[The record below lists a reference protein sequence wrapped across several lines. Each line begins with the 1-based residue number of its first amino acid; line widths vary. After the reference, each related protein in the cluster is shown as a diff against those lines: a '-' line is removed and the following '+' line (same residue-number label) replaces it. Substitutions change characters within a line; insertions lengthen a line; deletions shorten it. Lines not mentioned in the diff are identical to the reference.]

1 MRARRQNVNGASS
14 PGRGRTTGTRR
25 RSRRPAS
32 PLPRQVRLIGD
43 ESTASFVTRLAA
55 LNRLPVEDLM
65 DRVGDGTRPMP
76 VQSTEVYLNAPALQ
90 RLAALSGHGAA
101 LLQRALPHLRSHHLL
116 ADGPQPVWQWPQWR
130 PKGPLFLVRAC
141 DLCAQARRRPSE
153 VYLVS
158 VTRWRVCARH
168 HRWLDNLREAGTTWL
183 SLGGLP
189 DVVDAHR
196 QRLMLERRLGA
207 GGRAL
212 FADAL
217 HLTAFWWNIPSL
229 SPPVW
234 AARRSILAGP
244 VGSDLRI
251 APLVCY
257 PEAVHLAHLL
267 AQRERRRM
275 RDTGNVYADR
285 DWLDHVGGTLEDWN
299 IPVLPAL
306 LPVDLWMQHHSS
318 PPLADGEPRPA
329 QGRWRRLPAPLPH
342 TGVLAD
348 THLEELTC
356 LPWRFGDESRRPDAT
371 QVWSVAGQA

>member
-1 MRARRQNVNGASS
+1 MDRASASRSRKPGKRRQ
-14 PGRGRTTGTRR
+14 TRR
-25 RSRRPAS
+25 PPS
-32 PLPRQVRLIGD
+32 PLPRQARLIGG
-43 ESTASFVTRLAA
+43 ESTGSFVARLAA
-55 LNRLPVEDLM
+55 LNNLPVEDLM
-65 DRVGDGTRPMP
+65 DRVGDGERPMP
-76 VQSTEVYLNAPALQ
+76 VQSTEVYLNPPALQ
-90 RLAALSGHGAA
+90 RLATLSGHGAD

-116 ADGPQPVWQWPQWR
+116 EDGPGPAWRWPQWR
-130 PKGPLFLVRAC
+130 PKGPLFLVQAC

-183 SLGGLP
+183 SLEGLP
-189 DVVDAHR
+189 EVVDAHR

-217 HLTAFWWNIPSL
+217 HLAAFWWNIPSL

-234 AARRSILAGP
+234 AARRKMIPGP

-257 PEAVHLAHLL
+257 PEAVHLAGLL
-267 AQRERRRM
+267 ARRERRRM
-275 RDTGNVYADR
+275 RGTWSVAADR
-285 DWLDHVGGTLEDWN
+285 GWLEQTGGLLEEWD
-299 IPVLPAL
+299 IPALPAL
-306 LPVDLWMQHHSS
+306 LPVDVWIQHHSS
-318 PPLADGEPRPA
+318 RPLAAGDPRPS

-342 TGVLAD
+342 AASPTD
-348 THLEELTC
+348 THLEQLTC
-356 LPWRFGDESRRPDAT
+356 LPWRFGDEPRLPDAT